1 GDVPAGRVTHNGQS
15 ITVHAQIVCVM
26 PDIGDGFTGRGNYE
40 SHRSRRLRPTPHQHN
55 VTTPTL
61 TGPVPRVVTTA
72 LVTCLTN
79 PSCKADLQAPGNR
92 KLYRSV
98 QRAIAGATQRPMLDA
113 LVAGVRSGT

>member
-1 GDVPAGRVTHNGQS
+1 M
-15 ITVHAQIVCVM
+15 QIAATARQRRCQ
-26 PDIGDGFTGRGNYE
+26 DIRRLCPGRGNYE